1 MKLAKFFIT
10 IIALPVIL
18 VLLKLLWAFTVP
30 EIFPGAVREGLIAAT
45 LSWTA
50 AFKVAIFIFVV
61 GLFVSVRR

>member
-1 MKLAKFFIT
+1 MKLAKFLIT
-10 IIALPVIL
+10 LIALPVIL

-30 EIFPGAVREGLIAAT
+30 EIFPGAVEKGLITAT

-61 GLFVSVRR
+61 GMFVSVRK